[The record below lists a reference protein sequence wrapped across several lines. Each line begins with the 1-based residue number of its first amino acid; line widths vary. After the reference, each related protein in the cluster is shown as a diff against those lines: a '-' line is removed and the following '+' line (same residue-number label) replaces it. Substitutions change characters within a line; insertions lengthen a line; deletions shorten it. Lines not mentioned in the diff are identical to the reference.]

1 MLQLFRSTDKPVP
14 LDLALFLKSPSGFWA
29 KLKSQI
35 SLRLQSISEF
45 TLFFHNCYLSANYIE
60 IFVISIILL
69 LLSVLCPVKGM
80 GFKKNVTSA
89 LKIKTLLVPVN

>member
-1 MLQLFRSTDKPVP
+1 MLQLFRSTGKPVP
-14 LDLALFLKSPSGFWA
+14 LDLALLLKSSSGFWA

-80 GFKKNVTSA
+80 GF
-89 LKIKTLLVPVN
+89 

>member
-45 TLFFHNCYLSANYIE
+45 TLFFHNCYLSANYIRNFCYQYYF
-60 IFVISIILL
+60 IVIVSIM
-69 LLSVLCPVKGM
+69 SSKRD
-80 GFKKNVTSA
+80 GFLKKCDVSA
-89 LKIKTLLVPVN
+89 